1 MAQSPYLDQNAP
13 EILALE
19 RQKKLAD
26 LLQAR
31 ALEQPQGQMVSGRFV
46 APSLVQ
52 QLAPLANAYMGRKAG
67 EDVESRQS
75 KLANLMRGQNVTET
89 KDILETMYGK
99 QGQAI
104 PMTAPST
111 DADAQ
116 PSGFYG
122 DKPSVEMQGA
132 VAPDKMSAL
141 LKSLNAQSTGG
152 QSLAPTI
159 LAQLNAKPVFHSVAP
174 GASLLQETP
183 SGVKPVFTAPK
194 ETEQPSEIK
203 LALALDRSLPRDP
216 NTWTQKDA
224 DQAKVA
230 VLTYMRE
237 KRPITNIDASNKTE
251 SEYAKKIG
259 SGTGDQDIA
268 LRTAAQK
275 APMAIQQA
283 DQSLEILE
291 SGKVFV
297 GKGANAMSTLAAYGD
312 ALGIGGKDAT
322 EKATNTQRL
331 YANRAGAVLDQI
343 ASSGLGSGQGF
354 TDKDLKF
361 LQDAK
366 LGNIEYTK
374 DALINQIRIEK
385 SVQKEFVNRYN
396 QRIKDMPQATSAAG
410 WRPISENVMS
420 EADEI
425 IYRKKK
431 P

>member
-26 LLQAR
+26 LLQSR
-31 ALEQPQGQMVSGRFV
+31 ALEQPQGQMVSGRYV
-46 APSLVQ
+46 APSIIQ
-52 QLAPLANAYMGRKAG
+52 QLAPLANAYMGRQAS
-67 EDVESRQS
+67 EDVESKQA
-75 KLANLMRGQNVTET
+75 KLANLIRGQNVTET

-99 QGQAI
+99 QGQEV
-104 PMTAPST
+104 PMVAPST

-122 DKPSVEMQGA
+122 NKPSVEMQGG

-174 GASLLQETP
+174 GASLVQETP
-183 SGVKPVFTAPK
+183 SGVKPVFSVPK
-194 ETEQPSEIK
+194 EITQSELIK
-203 LALALDRSLPRDP
+203 NYEYEVKNHGYKGTLLDFE
-216 NTWTQKDA
+216 KEIG
-224 DQAKVA
+224 QA
-230 VLTYMRE
+230 R
-237 KRPITNIDASNKTE
+237 RPITNIDASNKTE

-283 DQSLEILE
+283 DQSLKILE

>member
-1 MAQSPYLDQNAP
+1 
-13 EILALE
+13 
-19 RQKKLAD
+19 
-26 LLQAR
+26 
-31 ALEQPQGQMVSGRFV
+31 
-46 APSLVQ
+46 
-52 QLAPLANAYMGRKAG
+52 
-67 EDVESRQS
+67 
-75 KLANLMRGQNVTET
+75 
-89 KDILETMYGK
+89 
-99 QGQAI
+99 
-104 PMTAPST
+104 
-111 DADAQ
+111 
-116 PSGFYG
+116 
-122 DKPSVEMQGA
+122 
-132 VAPDKMSAL
+132 
-141 LKSLNAQSTGG
+141 
-152 QSLAPTI
+152 
-159 LAQLNAKPVFHSVAP
+159 
-174 GASLLQETP
+174 
-183 SGVKPVFTAPK
+183 
-194 ETEQPSEIK
+194 
-203 LALALDRSLPRDP
+203 
-216 NTWTQKDA
+216 
-224 DQAKVA
+224 
-230 VLTYMRE
+230 
-237 KRPITNIDASNKTE
+237 
-251 SEYAKKIG
+251 
-259 SGTGDQDIA
+259 
-268 LRTAAQK
+268 
-275 APMAIQQA
+275 MAIQQA
-283 DQSLEILE
+283 DQSLKILE